1 MDWMGRNNPV
11 DGEPELAGENADD
24 LKASVHPLQP
34 RLLSTSPSGAPLGI
48 GWTEGGRKMNLV
60 LDELTAASPQADSAC
75 SLENYLALPDHSM
88 DSRIAEARA
97 RLGATTILLGHHY
110 QRDEVIRFADFT
122 GDSYKLSK
130 IAAETDAQ
138 YIVFCGVHF
147 MAESAD
153 VLGRDGQQ
161 VILPDLN
168 AGCSMADMAEISQVE
183 ACWEALER
191 LGLTDGLIP
200 LTYMNSTAAI
210 KAFCGERGG
219 LVCTSS
225 NARAAFVWA
234 FARGT
239 RILFLP
245 DQHLGR
251 NTGFAMGISLDEM
264 AVWDPWAL
272 QGGQSKATLA
282 ASRIVLW
289 KGHCAVH
296 QRFLPGHVDTVRA
309 KYPGIQVIVH
319 PECRWEVCQKA
330 DALGSTERLI
340 KIVEDAPTGS
350 MFAIGT
356 EIHLVNRLARRFA
369 AEGKRIIT
377 LDDTGCLCTTM
388 YRISPQHLAWA
399 LENLIEGRVVNR
411 IQVRANVKHWARVAL
426 DRMLEVG

>member
-1 MDWMGRNNPV
+1 V
-11 DGEPELAGENADD
+11 
-24 LKASVHPLQP
+24 
-34 RLLSTSPSGAPLGI
+34 
-48 GWTEGGRKMNLV
+48 NLV
-60 LDELTAASPQADSAC
+60 LDELTAASPEAGSAC
-75 SLENYLALPDHSM
+75 SLEDYLALPDHSM
-88 DSRIAEARA
+88 DIRIAEARA
-97 RLGATTILLGHHY
+97 KLGATTILLGHHY

-130 IAAETDAQ
+130 IAAETDAK

-183 ACWEALER
+183 ACWEALTR
-191 LGLTDGLIP
+191 LGLAEETIP
-200 LTYMNSTAAI
+200 LTYINSTAAI

-225 NARAAFVWA
+225 NARAALEWA
-234 FARGT
+234 FARGK

-251 NTGFAMGISLDEM
+251 NTGHSMGIALNEM
-264 AVWDPWAL
+264 AIWDPWAL
-272 QGGQSKATLA
+272 QGGQTKQTLA
-282 ASRIVLW
+282 ASRILLW

-296 QRFLPGHVDTVRA
+296 QRFLPSHVDRVRA

-340 KIVEDAPTGS
+340 ALVEQAPAGT
-350 MFAIGT
+350 MFAVGT

-369 AEGKRIIT
+369 AEGKRVIT

-399 LENLIEGRVVNR
+399 LENLLEGRVVNR
-411 IQVRANVKHWARVAL
+411 IQVRPSVKHWARVAL
-426 DRMLEVG
+426 DRMLETASSSQPPASSSG

>member
-1 MDWMGRNNPV
+1 
-11 DGEPELAGENADD
+11 
-24 LKASVHPLQP
+24 
-34 RLLSTSPSGAPLGI
+34 
-48 GWTEGGRKMNLV
+48 
-60 LDELTAASPQADSAC
+60 
-75 SLENYLALPDHSM
+75 M
-88 DSRIAEARA
+88 DSRIAAAREK
-97 RLGATTILLGHHY
+97 LGSSAILLGHHY

-130 IAAETDAQ
+130 AAAETNAR
-138 YIVFCGVHF
+138 YIIFCGVHF

-191 LGLTDGLIP
+191 LGLTADTIP

-225 NARAAFVWA
+225 NARSAFDWA
-234 FARGT
+234 FARGK

-251 NTGFAMGISLDEM
+251 NTGYAMGIPMDEM
-264 AVWDPWAL
+264 PVWDPWAL
-272 QGGQSKATLA
+272 QGGQTADKLA
-282 ASRIVLW
+282 ASRVVLW
-289 KGHCAVH
+289 KGHCSVH
-296 QRFLPGHVDTVRA
+296 QRFLPSHVDEVRA
-309 KYPGIQVIVH
+309 SYPGIQVIVH

-340 KIVEDAPTGS
+340 ALVENAPEGTS
-350 MFAIGT
+350 FAIGT
-356 EIHLVNRLARRFA
+356 EIHLVNRLAKRFA
-369 AEGKRIIT
+369 PEGKRIVS
-377 LDDTGCLCTTM
+377 LEEHGCLCTTM

-399 LENLIEGRVVNR
+399 LENLVEGRVVNR
-411 IQVRANVKHWARVAL
+411 IQVRRNVKHWARVAL
-426 DRMLEVG
+426 DRMLEVKAQ